1 MLLNV
6 VFDLCINMVFNRG
19 TMKKHSDIE
28 ADRLTIEHLGGPTK
42 LAELLGYD
50 KKAGGVQRI
59 QNWTKRGIPSDV
71 KLRWPELFLT
81 ELMDAVD
88 RMKASD
94 DVQPPVG
101 GTNKS
106 RKMSRMEKAA

>member
-1 MLLNV
+1 MLLNA

-28 ADRLTIEHLGGPTK
+28 ADRLTIERLGGPTK

-50 KKAGGVQRI
+50 KTSGGVQRI

-81 ELMDAVD
+81 ELMDSI
-88 RMKASD
+88 KASD
-94 DVQPPVG
+94 DAQPPVG
-101 GTNKS
+101 GENKT
-106 RKMSRMEKAA
+106 RKLARMVA